1 MKSLQRVK
9 RSIAA
14 VLLLSL
20 GLLAMINWDI
30 AKREAW
36 LAEGEVVR
44 LELAPVD
51 PRSLMQGDY
60 MTLNYQIM
68 ARIRAATDGDSL
80 NGYVR
85 IKRNADL
92 VAQFVGFE
100 SSYLDASALP
110 KDELLLQVRLRGGQV
125 KLATNAFFFQEGQG
139 ERFEA
144 AKYGEFRVNEQG
156 ELLLDALLDQ
166 NLKPL

>member
-1 MKSLQRVK
+1 MKSLQQVK
-9 RSIAA
+9 LSIAA

-30 AKREAW
+30 VKREAW

-68 ARIRAATDGDSL
+68 ATIIVTQHQL
-80 NGYVR
+80 
-85 IKRNADL
+85 
-92 VAQFVGFE
+92 
-100 SSYLDASALP
+100 
-110 KDELLLQVRLRGGQV
+110 
-125 KLATNAFFFQEGQG
+125 
-139 ERFEA
+139 
-144 AKYGEFRVNEQG
+144 
-156 ELLLDALLDQ
+156 
-166 NLKPL
+166 

>member
-1 MKSLQRVK
+1 MKSLRQVK
-9 RSIAA
+9 LSIAA
-14 VLLLSL
+14 VLLLSV

-30 AKREAW
+30 VKREAW

-68 ARIRAATDGDSL
+68 ATIRSKADGDNL

-85 IKRNADL
+85 VKRNADL
-92 VAQFVGFE
+92 VAQFVAFE
-100 SSYLDASALP
+100 ANYLDASTLP
-110 KDELLLQVRLRGGQV
+110 ENELLLQVRLRGQV

-144 AKYGEFRVNEQG
+144 AQYGEFRVNEQG

-166 NLKPL
+166 DLQKL